1 MNTEK
6 YTKRIY
12 NKFGKQ
18 YQDTRD
24 KKSIN
29 RVYYEYLEL
38 PNMIKAAGKI
48 KNKKLLDIECGARI
62 HIKKYLKKGAIVSGL
77 DISRT
82 MLDLAK
88 ERVPSVQFKLGSI
101 NKIPFDSSYFDI
113 ITASLIIDYINN
125 LDKAFKEV
133 ARVLKK
139 GGLFYYSN
147 ESMFSTARGFY
158 EDKNVFVRGI
168 GHYKNKK
175 TGKIVFFGDAFQE
188 GLVKWDMLPG
198 MDMYTYHKTFRTQLK
213 SLINAGFELID
224 LIDCKP
230 TYEFKKRNLIQHER
244 FSKLPL
250 FAIFVARKK

>member
-1 MNTEK
+1 MDTEK

-24 KKSIN
+24 KKSITRIYN
-29 RVYYEYLEL
+29 EYLEL
-38 PNMIKAAGKI
+38 PNMIRVVGKI
-48 KNKKLLDIECGARI
+48 KNKKLLDIGCGAGV

-77 DISRT
+77 DISKV

-88 ERVPSVQFKLGSI
+88 ERAQGVQFKLGSI
-101 NKIPFDSSYFDI
+101 NKIPFDSSSFDI
-113 ITASLIIDYINN
+113 ATASLIIDYINN

-147 ESMFSTARGFY
+147 ESMFSTARGTF

-168 GHYKNKK
+168 GHYKNKR
-175 TGKIVFFGDAFQE
+175 TGKIYFFGDAFKE
-188 GLVKWDMLPG
+188 EKVKWDMLPG

-230 TYEFKKRNLIQHER
+230 TKEFKKRSKIDYER
-244 FSKLPL
+244 FCKFPL
-250 FAIFVARKK
+250 FTIFVARKQ